1 VSTAISFKS
10 KSQKKERP
18 EKVPLLFELR
28 SKSSLRNGVESDA
41 TARCMYSSAP
51 FIVCRVNQHPMV
63 TAIFKLALRSLL
75 VLSVPFTYIAAQ
87 QRTHTLTGDIR
98 YHHNFHS
105 KLLNNDR
112 DVVVYLPPEYEVTK
126 DKRFSV
132 FYMHDG
138 QNLFDGAT
146 SFIPGQ
152 EWKVDETAQSLINAN
167 KIEPLIIVGIYNT
180 GKDRVNE
187 YTPTQDPKYKTG
199 GNADLYGRML
209 VEELKPFIDQTYRT
223 KHDAAHTGLG
233 GSSLGGLVSLY
244 LGLKYPNVFS
254 RLAVVSPSVWWANKQ
269 IVHFVEQLPRKPALR
284 IWLDIGTKEGRD
296 PEEAL
301 KATNDVRLLNE
312 TLEKKGW
319 RPGKDLKYFEASDA
333 EHNERSWAART
344 DQILEFLFPG

>member
-1 VSTAISFKS
+1 VCVLNQNPMVVTIF
-10 KSQKKERP
+10 
-18 EKVPLLFELR
+18 KVPVLLPLILFF
-28 SKSSLRNGVESDA
+28 SLTNIS
-41 TARCMYSSAP
+41 
-51 FIVCRVNQHPMV
+51 
-63 TAIFKLALRSLL
+63 
-75 VLSVPFTYIAAQ
+75 AQ

-98 YHHNFHS
+98 YHKNFHS

-112 DVVVYLPPEYEVTK
+112 DVIVYLPPGYETNK
-126 DKRFSV
+126 SKHFPV

-152 EWKVDETAQSLINAN
+152 EWKVDETAQSLINEH

-187 YTPTQDPKYKTG
+187 YTPNQDAKYKAG
-199 GNADLYGRML
+199 GSADLYGRML

-223 KHDAAHTGLG
+223 KSDGAHTGLG

-254 RLAVVSPSVWWANKQ
+254 RVAVISPSVWWSDKQ
-269 IVHFVEQLPRKPALR
+269 IVHFVEQLPKKTSTR

-296 PEEAL
+296 AQEASNSV
-301 KATNDVRLLNE
+301 NDARLLNQ
-312 TLEKKGW
+312 TLIKKGS
-319 RPGKDLKYFEASDA
+319 RSGKDLKYYEASDA
-333 EHNERSWAART
+333 EHNERAWAART
-344 DQILEFLFPG
+344 DQILKFLFPE